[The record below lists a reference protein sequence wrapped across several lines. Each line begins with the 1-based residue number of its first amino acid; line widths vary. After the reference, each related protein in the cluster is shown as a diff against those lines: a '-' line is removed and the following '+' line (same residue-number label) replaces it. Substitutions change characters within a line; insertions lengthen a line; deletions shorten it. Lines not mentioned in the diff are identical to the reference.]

1 MKNIYASIEYI
12 FLTSFPYMARLN
24 NIFLTSF
31 PYMARLNNI
40 FLTSFPYMARLN
52 TFELDDSEDFEM
64 NAPEGD
70 LDFDLEYERIKE
82 ESKAMLGSGDD
93 SENSDGEGDS
103 ESEDKDFTST
113 VYRLKEKAEDNFN
126 VRYGFL
132 CLVTLVLFIAI
143 FVFWNK
149 EIETKEKDGDIKNLS
164 LGIIFMVS
172 FFSCIVFMFL
182 SFILYNLSYIGLKKA
197 GRMNFLFYYVN
208 ELSEHIALGL
218 LCIGYISWFAYN
230 NSNCCIQNNQGVELY
245 IGDLLNIT
253 LICIFLFSGLK
264 VWSKSISLNF
274 NYSIFIERI
283 KKCMIGEVLLS
294 IFDIVRVENIV
305 KDSDDDR
312 FFHFF
317 QSGSSARKNSINEY
331 ILKTFTRSEEEDPDM
346 ELSKRRIL
354 FKEFQKICKSRRFRK
369 DRNIS
374 PEKYKLH
381 CKKRACDMY
390 LKVWSNHKIAYLE
403 EINRYFRNEQ
413 ISTNILKILGSS
425 PKFRLDIKGIY
436 KIIRRI
442 DREKYLLFT
451 NLNQINSALDRVC
464 IFAKIL
470 ILMLGGLMLYI
481 KVSKELASTA
491 GVISAIFGTQIISNS
506 FSANAINSL
515 IFLFII
521 HPYDIGDRIFVNI
534 DNHFENLVVHEL
546 NVFSTVFYRWN
557 GTCVYV
563 PNSILSNKLITNVR
577 RSGVVSDSHKIQINA
592 RTEQS
597 KLLSLKS
604 TLEAFLKKNSGD
616 FTEYCMVNYEY
627 IENSNKLHMK
637 IYMQY
642 KTNSQNY
649 ELYLKR
655 KTLFLSYLNK
665 CLQDYEIEYCLP
677 PKRIVIRDEKRE
689 MRKGDIY
696 LREDEKMRR

>member
-1 MKNIYASIEYI
+1 MKNIYASIEY
-12 FLTSFPYMARLN
+12 
-24 NIFLTSF
+24 
-31 PYMARLNNI
+31 I

-577 RSGVVSDSHKIQINA
+577 RSGVVADSHKIQINA

-696 LREDEKMRR
+696 LREDEKMREMRR